1 MFSAFWKKKI
11 MEHNKLKQK
20 PRNIYRYYNKFVT
33 NLLINLFWITGFL
46 LCLLC
51 KILLKKLTLELI
63 ILFSF
68 CRPTDRPYLSVMP
81 IDQKIKLVSHNE
93 VTFSGFKYWVVN
105 WFKLKTDR
113 NLRGIILSEFISV
126 FLPFD
131 CILQIWVT
139 SIFKSWN
146 TIQKGHACFIWLWL
160 WHSIHLDI
168 VC

>member
-1 MFSAFWKKKI
+1 MNYRFSSVFAMQNIIKK
-11 MEHNKLKQK
+11 
-20 PRNIYRYYNKFVT
+20 
-33 NLLINLFWITGFL
+33 
-46 LCLLC
+46 
-51 KILLKKLTLELI
+51 TLELI

-81 IDQKIKLVSHNE
+81 IDQKIKLISHNE
-93 VTFSGFKYWVVN
+93 VTFNGFKYWVVN

-139 SIFKSWN
+139 SILKYN
-146 TIQKGHACFIWLWL
+146 TKRACMF
-160 WHSIHLDI
+160 HLTL
-168 VC
+168 VVAFHPSGYCLLSRGG